1 MPINVRQKITAS
13 KTPFLTAKSYISAS
27 FLCSKM
33 NENRR
38 KRKES
43 TVSQSPYETTASPR
57 FLQKEV
63 VMVRTKLRKLNIFPV
78 PQLKNSNFHN
88 GPSSLTYFLVVFLQ
102 GSLARTLPTRSYSP
116 LAMHMTAI

>member
-1 MPINVRQKITAS
+1 MPINVLQKITTS
-13 KTPFLTAKSYISAS
+13 KTSFLTAKSYISAS
-27 FLCSKM
+27 FLYSKM

-38 KRKES
+38 KRKET

-63 VMVRTKLRKLNIFPV
+63 VMVRTKLRKLIIFPV

-88 GPSSLTYFLVVFLQ
+88 GPSGPTYFLVVFLP
-102 GSLARTLPTRSYSP
+102 GLLARTLPTRHYSP
-116 LAMHMTAI
+116 LAIHMNTI